1 MPADTR
7 EAPKMQRK
15 ETLFID
21 AIRSALLSE
30 MTREQ
35 RVIVF
40 GMDVGRLGGVFRV
53 TQGLQERFGPDR
65 VVDMPMS
72 EGAIVGAAI
81 GLAAG
86 GMIPV
91 AEIQFLGF
99 ANQAMHQLGA
109 QLGRFRARSLGRYP
123 MPVTI
128 RAPYGGGLRTPEF
141 HPDAIESAFVQSPG
155 LKVVCPAFP
164 ADAKGMLIAAVRDPD
179 PVLYLEP
186 QRLYRS
192 VRGDVPDGDHV
203 TPLGSARVVR
213 EGTDLTFVAWSAAVH
228 LCLRASDHLAAN
240 GISAAVL
247 DLRSLVPLDVD
258 GLIGAVGST
267 GRAVVVHEAPLTG
280 GFGAEIAATIQES
293 AYGAM
298 KGPVLRVAAHDVP
311 YPPGILKTTT
321 FHLSRVCWKPPR
333 G

>member
-1 MPADTR
+1 
-7 EAPKMQRK
+7 
-15 ETLFID
+15 
-21 AIRSALLSE
+21 
-30 MTREQ
+30 
-35 RVIVF
+35 
-40 GMDVGRLGGVFRV
+40 
-53 TQGLQERFGPDR
+53 
-65 VVDMPMS
+65 
-72 EGAIVGAAI
+72 
-81 GLAAG
+81 
-86 GMIPV
+86 
-91 AEIQFLGF
+91 
-99 ANQAMHQLGA
+99 MHQLGA

-164 ADAKGMLIAAVRDPD
+164 ADAKGMLIAAIRDPD

-192 VRGDVPDGDHV
+192 LRGDVPDGDHV

-228 LCLRASDHLAAN
+228 LFLRASDHLAAQ

-311 YPPGILKTTT
+311 YPRGSSEDHYIP
-321 FHLSRVCWKPPR
+321 SVPRVLEAAERLMRW
-333 G
+333 